1 MRTLIFTIKSPAK
14 GDLIVVEYADPR
26 GGCTA
31 VDYTVIGPHM
41 LPKEDERGIV
51 VAVDEV
57 PGETAAQIAAVMAH
71 TINNQWMAEAFQ
83 ASVKEASGSLVIKT
97 TDLVNH
103 VRFRCSVAGSGGTTV
118 EMDEF

>member
-1 MRTLIFTIKSPAK
+1 MRTLIFTIKNPAK
-14 GDLIVVEYADPR
+14 GDLIVVEYSDPR

-41 LPKEDERGIV
+41 LPHQDERGIV
-51 VAVDEV
+51 VSAEQV
-57 PGETAAQIAAVMAH
+57 PSETPAKIAGILAQMV
-71 TINNQWMAEAFQ
+71 NDKWMAEAFQ
-83 ASVKEASGSLVIKT
+83 ASVKEASGALVIKT

-103 VRFRCSVAGSGGTTV
+103 VRFRCSVAGTGGTAV